1 MEQQLRSDL
10 ARGRS
15 WKGPLQWLSQLPEL
29 LILLCIQSSAALLL
43 SDTSNPLLEKQ
54 TTSENL
60 QDAEMSQRN
69 IKSC

>member
-15 WKGPLQWLSQLPEL
+15 WKGPLQWLPEL
-29 LILLCIQSSAALLL
+29 LILLYIHSSAALLL